1 MGIDANDLGD
11 WRYGLHPD
19 GPGAVIGEMTR
30 VSLPLGDALRLEM
43 TNFGSAGVV
52 HVQYYIAS
60 ESGALAVWTSCPPSQ
75 LRERLARLEA
85 IEPPG
90 SHEPVATDAVV
101 DARSVRQ

>member
-1 MGIDANDLGD
+1 MAIDTSDLGD

-19 GPGAVIGEMTR
+19 GPGAVLGQMTR

-60 ESGALAVWTSCPPSQ
+60 DFGALAMWTSCPPSQ
-75 LRERLARLEA
+75 LSERLALLEA
-85 IEPPG
+85 MKPPR
-90 SHEPVATDAVV
+90 SYDPVASGGVV
-101 DARSVRQ
+101 DAR